1 MIHSLSF
8 TLYYTPG
15 QVCAPPASFS
25 KSIIMSAKK
34 SSGFSAINN
43 VDSLQEFLK
52 SIKDQGLP
60 HRILYDNDND
70 VIKAI
75 SFHDPQ
81 WLPSNASKN
90 QLQFNVAVSDVTFG
104 ITSPQSGISKWSFI
118 TLLTPGHEAFVVV
131 ASAITHEDTVT
142 FMNEMDV
149 LLDMYPA
156 LKYDTW
162 VLIVDGD
169 PAKFKAA
176 RIKFERVRIILCL
189 YHATENIK
197 KNLGHMCLTTTT
209 ETAGEISGTTNI
221 ILTAICF

>member
-1 MIHSLSF
+1 MIPTDCF
-8 TLYYTPG
+8 IEG
-15 QVCAPPASFS
+15 QICAPPTAFTR
-25 KSIIMSAKK
+25 SIISSAKK
-34 SSGFSAINN
+34 SSGFSSISSA
-43 VDSLQEFLK
+43 DSLNDFLK
-52 SIKDQGLP
+52 SIIDQSLP
-60 HRILYDNDND
+60 HRVLLDKENKMM
-70 VIKAI
+70 KAI
-75 SFHDPQ
+75 SYHDPH
-81 WLPSNASKN
+81 WLPSNATKN

-131 ASAITHEDTVT
+131 ASAITQEDTVT

-149 LLDMYPA
+149 LLDLYPR
-156 LKYDTW
+156 LKYDNW

-197 KNLGHMCLTTTT
+197 KHFGRMCLTTDTGNEGNT
-209 ETAGEISGTTNI
+209 EKCTID
-221 ILTAICF
+221 

>member
-1 MIHSLSF
+1 M
-8 TLYYTPG
+8 
-15 QVCAPPASFS
+15 
-25 KSIIMSAKK
+25 M
-34 SSGFSAINN
+34 
-43 VDSLQEFLK
+43 
-52 SIKDQGLP
+52 
-60 HRILYDNDND
+60 
-70 VIKAI
+70 KAI
-75 SFHDPQ
+75 SYHDPQ
-81 WLPSNASKN
+81 WLPPTATKN

-104 ITSPQSGISKWSFI
+104 ITSPRSGISKWSFI

-131 ASAITHEDTVT
+131 ASAITQEDTVT

-149 LLDMYPA
+149 LLDLYPR

-197 KNLGHMCLTTTT
+197 KHFGRMCLTTDSVNEGNT
-209 ETAGEISGTTNI
+209 
-221 ILTAICF
+221 